1 MREKEIIFYGMRLKN
16 FIPAA
21 FIIIAVAA
29 IFGCSSTRNIKADP
43 PLDAAAVKRLVELQN
58 FVFTASYVNP
68 MSGRRRYL
76 TPGYEMSVSKDT
88 IISYL
93 PFFGRGYTAPVSPS
107 DIDFDF
113 TSTNF
118 TSAVTPSGRGW
129 NISIKPKDKMY
140 IQELYFKIFDNASGS
155 LTITSM
161 DRSAIS
167 YDGYISER
175 KPGAK
180 AKR

>member
-1 MREKEIIFYGMRLKN
+1 MRLKK
-16 FIPAA
+16 FLPAA
-21 FIIIAVAA
+21 FIIIVAAA
-29 IFGCSSTRNIKADP
+29 IFGCSPTRNIKADP
-43 PLDAAAVKRLVELQN
+43 PIDAAAVKRLVESQN
-58 FVFTASYVNP
+58 FVFTASFVNP
-68 MSGRRRYL
+68 MSGRRRFL

-107 DIDFDF
+107 DVDFDF
-113 TSTNF
+113 TSTRF

-129 NISIKPKDKMY
+129 NISIKPKDRTD
-140 IQELYFKIFDNASGS
+140 IQELYFKIFDNAVAS
-155 LTITSM
+155 LNITSM
-161 DRSAIS
+161 DRSTIS

-175 KPGAK
+175 KPVAK

>member
-1 MREKEIIFYGMRLKN
+1 MRLKK
-16 FIPAA
+16 FLPAA
-21 FIIIAVAA
+21 FIIIVVTA
-29 IFGCSSTRNIKADP
+29 IFGCSNTRNIKADL
-43 PLDAAAVKRLVELQN
+43 PLDAAAVKRLVESQN

-68 MSGRRRYL
+68 MSGRRRFL
-76 TPGYEMSVSKDT
+76 SPGYEMSVSKDT
-88 IISYL
+88 IKSYL

-107 DIDFDF
+107 DVDFDF

-118 TSAVTPSGRGW
+118 ISTVMPSGSGW

-140 IQELYFKIFDNASGS
+140 IQELYFRIFDNASAS
-155 LTITSM
+155 LNITSM

-175 KPGAK
+175 KPVAK